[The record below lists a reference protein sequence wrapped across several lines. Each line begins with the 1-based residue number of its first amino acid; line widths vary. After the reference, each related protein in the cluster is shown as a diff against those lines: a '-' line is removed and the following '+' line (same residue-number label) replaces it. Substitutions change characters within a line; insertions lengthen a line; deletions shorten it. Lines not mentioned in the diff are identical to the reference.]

1 MRTKSK
7 ISGYIIRSSAY
18 AVLLSLGFIVA
29 SSAFQL
35 PNKWDKSAVATIA
48 YNSAAKG
55 PSQPRALSFAER
67 VAYERNFQRKDGEAD
82 ENKK

>member
-1 MRTKSK
+1 MEKEMKTKTL
-7 ISGYIIRSSAY
+7 IGGYIIRSNAY

-35 PNKWDKSAVATIA
+35 PNKLDKSAVAAID
-48 YNSAAKG
+48 YNSAAKS

-67 VAYERNFQRKDGEAD
+67 VTY